1 MELTE
6 YSVENGLVEEPA
18 FKWWVKDVL
27 KKQDQ
32 IIAKVNINY
41 RRKSHKSVIRII
53 KSLQEEHEI
62 DKDKDTS

>member
-1 MELTE
+1 MANGMEEDPVL
-6 YSVENGLVEEPA
+6 
-18 FKWWVKDVL
+18 KWRVKDVL

-53 KSLQEEHEI
+53 KSLQEENEI